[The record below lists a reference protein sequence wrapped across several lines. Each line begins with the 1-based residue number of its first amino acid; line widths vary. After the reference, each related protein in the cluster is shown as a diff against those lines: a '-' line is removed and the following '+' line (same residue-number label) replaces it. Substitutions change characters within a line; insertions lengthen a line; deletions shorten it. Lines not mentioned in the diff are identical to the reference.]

1 MTNEELAEKY
11 EIDLSHDHKT
21 GCPGCLRKGRDNS
34 RNNLQV
40 YAATR
45 SAHCF
50 SCGWTIASE
59 EHRERMGWK
68 DSQEEEEV
76 STRERIT
83 DEEHDQLKK
92 YTGMKAKGWRGIKD
106 ETAKFFGHRFSYDE
120 ETGEVDAHYA
130 PATIEGKLT
139 GYKVRKL
146 PKDFSSPV
154 GVVGKDC
161 DLVGQFR
168 FQNGGR
174 VLLIVGGEVDQ
185 LSAYQMLA
193 EYQAKSGYDPVAVVS
208 PTVGE
213 TGSVKQIQAQ
223 YEWINKFDKII
234 IGMDNDAAG
243 EAATHKIAKVLP
255 KNKVYVARW
264 SKKDPNLMLTSGM
277 EKQFVNDY
285 FKAKPYT
292 PDGIVGAASLADKI
306 REAAAML
313 KIPLPPFMHRLQ
325 SMMAGGIPLKTIIN
339 LGSASGTGK
348 STIIDEMTYYW
359 IFNSPYKPGI
369 VTLESDS
376 GQYGTKILS
385 RHLGRKIDLIEDVN
399 DKLSYLDSDYV
410 RQKERELYFR
420 EDGSERFYLIE
431 DRDGGLESMKEKI
444 EQLIIAC
451 GCQLIIL
458 DPLQDILDGMSN
470 EDQAV
475 FLKWMKGMVKSH
487 DVTFI
492 NVNHVR
498 KSQGGKQANSTGADL
513 FEEDMQ
519 GSSSIF
525 KSGACNLLFNR
536 NKEAEDEIERNTT
549 KMKASK
555 IRWTGKTGVAGEYYY
570 DNATHTMYDK
580 EDWLAKHGVK
590 EF

>member
-1 MTNEELAEKY
+1 MYGAGNGAYCHACEFTILSDEEKDARG
-11 EIDLSHDHKT
+11 IT
-21 GCPGCLRKGRDNS
+21 
-34 RNNLQV
+34 
-40 YAATR
+40 
-45 SAHCF
+45 
-50 SCGWTIASE
+50 E
-59 EHRERMGWK
+59 E
-68 DSQEEEEV
+68 EEEEV
-76 STRERIT
+76 STREPIT
-83 DEEHDQLKK
+83 DEENAQIKK
-92 YTGMKAKGWRGIKD
+92 YTGTKSKGWRGIND
-106 ETAKFFGHRFSYDE
+106 DTNRLYGVRYSYDE
-120 ETGEVDAHYA
+120 ATGDPDKQYV
-130 PATIEGKLT
+130 PTTIGGKLV
-139 GYKVRKL
+139 GYKTRGF
-146 PKDFSSPV
+146 PKDFTDPI

-161 DLVGQFR
+161 DLVGQHR
-168 FQNGGR
+168 YPNGGR
-174 VLLIVGGEVDQ
+174 VVVIVGGEVDM
-185 LSAYQMLA
+185 LSAEQMLGD
-193 EYQAKSGYDPVAVVS
+193 YQESKGYDRVPVVS

-213 TGSVKQIQAQ
+213 TGCVKQIQAQ
-223 YEWINKFDKII
+223 YEWFNKFDRII

-243 EAATHKIAKVLP
+243 EVALHKIAKVLP

-292 PDGIVGAASLADKI
+292 PDGIVGSSSLGDKI
-306 REAAAML
+306 REAASL
-313 KIPLPPFMHRLQ
+313 KKIPLPPFMHRLQ
-325 SMMAGGIPLKTIIN
+325 QMMAGGFPLKTIIN

-348 STIIDEMTYYW
+348 STIVDEMTYYW

-376 GQYGTKILS
+376 GQYGTKLLS
-385 RHLGRKIDLIEDVN
+385 RHVGRKIDLIEDETE
-399 DKLSYLDSDYV
+399 KLAYLDSDYV
-410 RQKERELYFR
+410 RQKEKELYFMP
-420 EDGSERFYLIE
+420 DGTDRFYLIE
-431 DRDGGLESMKEKI
+431 DRDGGLESMKSKI
-444 EQLIIAC
+444 EELIISC

-475 FLKWMKGMVKSH
+475 FLKWMKGMLKSH

-525 KSGACNLLFNR
+525 KSGACNLLFTR

-570 DNATHTMYDK
+570 DNGSHTMFDK
-580 EDWLAKHGVK
+580 NDWMGKNGVK

>member
-1 MTNEELAEKY
+1 MSENKWGL
-11 EIDLSHDHKT
+11 DLSYPHT
-21 GCPGCLRKGRDNS
+21 CQCPRCA
-34 RNNLQV
+34 RNGKDTAKDNLQIYGQGKGAHCHSCQFTILSDAEREARGIDFEEEDELV
-40 YAATR
+40 ATR
-45 SAHCF
+45 
-50 SCGWTIASE
+50 E
-59 EHRERMGWK
+59 P
-68 DSQEEEEV
+68 
-76 STRERIT
+76 IT
-83 DEEHDQLKK
+83 DEEHERLKS
-92 YTGMKAKGWRGIKD
+92 YTGLKSKGWRGIKD
-106 ETAKFFGHRFSYDE
+106 ETNKYFGVRYTYDD
-120 ETGEVDAHYA
+120 ETGEPDSQYV
-130 PATIEGKLT
+130 PTTIEGKLV
-139 GYKVRKL
+139 GYKVRTF

-168 FQNGGR
+168 FPNGGR
-174 VLLIVGGEVDQ
+174 VVLIVGGEVDQ

-193 EYQAKSGYDPVAVVS
+193 EYQATRGYDPVAVVS

-213 TGSVKQIQAQ
+213 TGCVKQIQAH
-223 YEWINKFDKII
+223 YEWLNSFDKII
-234 IGMDNDAAG
+234 VGMDNDGAG
-243 EAATHKIAKVLP
+243 EVALHKIAKVLP
-255 KNKVYVARW
+255 KNKVYVAKW
-264 SKKDPNLMLTSGM
+264 TGKDANAMLVKGM

-399 DKLSYLDSDYV
+399 DKLAYLDTDYV
-410 RQKERELYFR
+410 RQKEKELYFR

-555 IRWTGKTGVAGEYYY
+555 IRWTGKTGVAGNYYY
-570 DNATHTMYDK
+570 DNATHTMYDL
-580 EDWLAKHGVK
+580 EDWLAKNGVK